1 MRRRYATI
9 IGLAVISGLLAA
21 AGPLH
26 AGGGTVE
33 GQISLAQPDGTI
45 AHGDWIRVML
55 VTEAF
60 DVGPIRQQVD
70 AQIREVGGGRQGVRS
85 NRLHLEFYKEVMAR
99 ITDNARYV
107 AASTLTTEDGSF
119 KFADVPPSRYW
130 VVITFPSIINGYK
143 VAWQAPAEVVADA
156 TVAVMLSGENLLFS
170 LEPSR

>member
-1 MRRRYATI
+1 MKQRYATI
-9 IGLAVISGLLAA
+9 VGLLVISGLLAA
-21 AGPLH
+21 AGPLY

-60 DVGPIRQQVD
+60 DVEPIRRRVD

-85 NRLHLEFYKEVMAR
+85 NRLHLEFFKAVMSR
-99 ITDNARYV
+99 ISDNHRYV

-119 KFADVPPSRYW
+119 KFADVAPGRYW
-130 VVITFPSIINGYK
+130 VLVTFPSIINGYK
-143 VAWQAPAEVVADA
+143 VAWQAPAEVVANGK
-156 TVAVMLSGENLLFS
+156 VSVMLSGENLLFS
-170 LEPSR
+170 LAPSQ